1 MSADAD
7 LVAAVRRALERVGDP
22 ERARQQQAYMKS
34 ALPYRGLSAPELRTL
49 LRPLLAEHRLRD
61 PDTWRDTA
69 RELWDGATHRDEW
82 YAAIALLRHRH
93 YRRWTDP
100 DLVPLLLHMVRTGA
114 WWDVV
119 DEIASHLVG
128 GVLAVHR
135 PALTPVVRAWSRD
148 EDSMW
153 VRRTAILSQLRHRGA
168 TDTVL
173 LADVLDANLEGSA
186 YGSEFFVRKAIGWA
200 LREHSR
206 TDAAWVRAYV
216 ASHAEHLAPLS
227 RREALRLVAQT
238 GTSSTAPTA

>member
-1 MSADAD
+1 MSADLL
-7 LVAAVRRALERVGDP
+7 LVTAVRRALERVGDP
-22 ERARQQQAYMKS
+22 VRARRQQAYMKS
-34 ALPYRGLSAPELRTL
+34 DLPYRGLSAPELRAL
-49 LRPLLAEHRLRD
+49 LRPILSERRVAD

-69 RELWDGATHRDEW
+69 GELWDGATHREEW

-100 DLVPLLLHMVRTGA
+100 DLVPLLLHLVRTGA

-128 GVLAVHR
+128 GILADHR
-135 PALTPVVRAWSRD
+135 VILTPVVRAWSGD

-153 VRRTAILSQLRHRGA
+153 VRRTAILSQLRHRRA

-186 YGSEFFVRKAIGWA
+186 YGSEVFVRKAVGWA

-206 TDAAWVRAYV
+206 TDAAWVQEYV
-216 ASHAEHLAPLS
+216 AAHAEHLAPLS